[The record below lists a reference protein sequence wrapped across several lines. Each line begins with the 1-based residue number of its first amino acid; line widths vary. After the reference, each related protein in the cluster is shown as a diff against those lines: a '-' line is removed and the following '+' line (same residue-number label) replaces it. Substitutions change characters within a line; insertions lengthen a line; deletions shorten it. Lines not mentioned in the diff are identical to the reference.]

1 MVFLDNMHF
10 PEVSCRRFGFN
21 CRKDKLMRKF
31 FRVLAIIL
39 FVLVF
44 LGTLVFLY
52 VKSKPKTVPV
62 KTVLPVK
69 MDIVKKTVVTGS
81 IVARR
86 EVEVKAQL
94 SGIIDEVMVE
104 AGDSVK
110 KGQVLARLFLIP
122 NLIRVNEA
130 EARVKK
136 AHIAIEDTNKT
147 FERVKRRYEASIKGG
162 SLLTQKQSPNLIKLH
177 LAEKDLNQAKLNL
190 EDARNTYD
198 RDKTLMAKKIIPESS
213 FQNTLLELS
222 KAGEEHD
229 KAEKY
234 YKMVRAETL
243 DITEEEY
250 QKAEME
256 RKQAMEELAAA
267 QSNLQLIREGVTP
280 STKDESNTL
289 IRATIDGSVL
299 EVPVKEG
306 SLVVETSTQSS
317 GTTIAVVADMTDMI
331 FEGNVD
337 EAEVGKLRKGMPL
350 ILTIGAIE
358 NRSFEARI
366 EHIAPK
372 GKEINGTIQFELRAN
387 VVLKADI
394 FIRSGYSAT
403 ADIVLEKRK
412 NILAIDEGNLL
423 FDKNAVFVEVPTDSG
438 QFERRKIETG
448 LSDGI
453 NIEVLSGLAIG
464 EHIKVQGGGKY

>member
-1 MVFLDNMHF
+1 LN
-10 PEVSCRRFGFN
+10 R
-21 CRKDKLMRKF
+21 RKDNLMRKI
-31 FRVLAIIL
+31 FRALAIIL
-39 FVLVF
+39 FVLMF
-44 LGTLVFLY
+44 LGTLAFLY
-52 VKSKPKTVPV
+52 VKSKPKTAPV
-62 KTVLPVK
+62 KTVSPVK

-94 SGIIDEVMVE
+94 SGVVDEVMVE

-130 EARVKK
+130 EAREKK
-136 AHIAIEDTNKT
+136 AHIALEDTNKT
-147 FERVKRRYEASIKGG
+147 FERVKRRYEASINGG

-177 LAEKDLNQAKLNL
+177 LAEKDLNQAKLNFQ
-190 EDARNTYD
+190 DARNTYD
-198 RDKTLMAKKIIPESS
+198 RDKALMAKKIIPESS
-213 FQNTLLELS
+213 FQTTLLQLS
-222 KAGEEHD
+222 KAREEHD

-234 YKMVRAETL
+234 YKMIHTETL
-243 DITEEEY
+243 DTTEEEY
-250 QKAEME
+250 QKAEIE
-256 RKQAMEELAAA
+256 HKQALEELAAA

-280 STKDESNTL
+280 STKDKSNTL
-289 IRATIDGSVL
+289 IRATIGGSVL

-337 EAEVGKLRKGMPL
+337 ETEVGKLRQDMPL

-358 NRSFEARI
+358 ERSFEARI

-372 GKEINGTIQFELRAN
+372 GKDISGTIQFGLRAKVFLEAN
-387 VVLKADI
+387 Y

-403 ADIVLEKRK
+403 ADIVLEKRE
-412 NILAIDEGNLL
+412 NVLTIDEGNLL
-423 FDKNAVFVEVPTDSG
+423 FNENAVFVEVPTDAG
-438 QFERRKIETG
+438 QFEKRKIETG

-453 NIEVLSGLAIG
+453 NIEVLSGLAPG
-464 EHIKVQGGGKY
+464 ERIKVQGGGN

>member
-1 MVFLDNMHF
+1 M
-10 PEVSCRRFGFN
+10 
-21 CRKDKLMRKF
+21 
-31 FRVLAIIL
+31 
-39 FVLVF
+39 F
-44 LGTLVFLY
+44 LGTMVFLY
-52 VKSKPKTVPV
+52 VKSRPKTVPV
-62 KTVLPVK
+62 KTVSPVV

-86 EVEVKAQL
+86 EVEIKAQL
-94 SGIIDEVMVE
+94 SGIIDEIMVE
-104 AGDSVK
+104 AGNSVK

-122 NLIRVNEA
+122 NLVRVNEA
-130 EARVKK
+130 EARVNK
-136 AHIAIEDTNKT
+136 AHIALEDTNKT
-147 FERVKRRYEASIKGG
+147 FERVKRRYETSIKGG

-177 LAEKDLNQAKLNL
+177 LAEKDLNQAKLSL
-190 EDARNTYD
+190 QDAQNTYE
-198 RDKTLMAKKIIPESS
+198 REKELMDKKIIPESS
-213 FQNTLLELS
+213 FQDTLLQLS
-222 KAGEEHD
+222 KAREEYD
-229 KAEKY
+229 KAETY
-234 YKMVRAETL
+234 YKMVRTETL
-243 DITEEEY
+243 DTTEEEY
-250 QKAEME
+250 QKAEIE

-267 QSNLQLIREGVTP
+267 QSNLQLIQEGVTP
-280 STKDESNTL
+280 NTKEKSNTL

-337 EAEVGKLRKGMPL
+337 ETEVGKLRLDMPL

-372 GKEINGTIQFELRAN
+372 GREISGTIQFGLRAKVALEEN
-387 VVLKADI
+387 S

-403 ADIVLEKRK
+403 ADIVLEKREDV
-412 NILAIDEGNLL
+412 LAINEGNLI
-423 FDKNAVFVEVPTDSG
+423 FKEKAVFVEVQAGSR
-438 QFERRKIETG
+438 QFEKRKIETG

-453 NIEVLSGLAIG
+453 HIEVLSGLGPG
-464 EHIKVQGGGKY
+464 EHIKVQGGGD

>member
-1 MVFLDNMHF
+1 
-10 PEVSCRRFGFN
+10 
-21 CRKDKLMRKF
+21 MRKI
-31 FRVLAIIL
+31 FRLFAIIL
-39 FVLVF
+39 FVLIF
-44 LGTLVFLY
+44 LGTLAFLY
-52 VKSKPKTVPV
+52 IKSKPKTEPV

-122 NLIRVNEA
+122 NLIRVNNA
-130 EARVKK
+130 ETRVKK
-136 AHIAIEDTNKT
+136 ARIALEDTNKT
-147 FERVKRRYEASIKGG
+147 FERVKRRYETSIKGG

-177 LAEKDLNQAKLNL
+177 LAEKDVNQAELNL
-190 EDARNTYD
+190 QDARNTYD
-198 RDKTLMAKKIIPESS
+198 REKELMDKKIIPESS
-213 FQNTLLELS
+213 FQDTLLQLS
-222 KAGEEHD
+222 KAREEHD
-229 KAEKY
+229 KAEKFY
-234 YKMVRAETL
+234 TMVRTETL
-243 DITEEEY
+243 DATEEEY
-250 QKAEME
+250 QKAEIE

-280 STKDESNTL
+280 STKDKSNTL

-337 EAEVGKLRKGMPL
+337 ETEVGKLRQDMPL

-366 EHIAPK
+366 EQIAPK
-372 GKEINGTIQFELRAN
+372 GKEVNGTIQFGLRAN
-387 VVLKADI
+387 VVLKADT

-403 ADIVLEKRK
+403 ADIVLEKRV
-412 NILAIDEGNLL
+412 NVLAIDEGNLI
-423 FDKNAVFVEVPTDSG
+423 FNENSVFVAVQTAPQ
-438 QFERRKIETG
+438 QFEKRKIKTG

-453 NIEVLSGLAIG
+453 NIEVLSGLASG
-464 EHIKVQGGGKY
+464 ERIKVQGGGKY

>member
-1 MVFLDNMHF
+1 
-10 PEVSCRRFGFN
+10 
-21 CRKDKLMRKF
+21 MRKF
-31 FRVLAIIL
+31 FRILAILLFIL
-39 FVLVF
+39 LFI
-44 LGTLVFLY
+44 GTLVFLY
-52 VKSKPKTVPV
+52 LKSRPKTTPV
-62 KTVLPVK
+62 KTVSPVV

-86 EVEVKAQL
+86 EVEIKAQL
-94 SGIIDEVMVE
+94 SGIIDEIMVE

-122 NLIRVNEA
+122 SLLRVNEA
-130 EARVKK
+130 ETRAKK
-136 AHIAIEDTNKT
+136 ARIALEDADKT

-177 LAEKDLNQAKLNL
+177 LAEKDLNQAKLGL
-190 EDARNTYD
+190 EDAKNTYD
-198 RDKTLMAKKIIPESS
+198 REKELMAKKIIPESS
-213 FQNTLLELS
+213 FQNTLLQLS
-222 KAGEEHD
+222 KTREEYD

-234 YKMVRAETL
+234 YEMVRSETL
-243 DITEEEY
+243 DTTEEEY
-250 QKAEME
+250 QKAEIE
-256 RKQAMEELAAA
+256 RKQALEELAAA
-267 QSNLQLIREGVTP
+267 QSNLQLIQEGVTP
-280 STKDESNTL
+280 STKEKSNTL
-289 IRATIDGSVL
+289 IRATIDGAVL

-337 EAEVGKLRKGMPL
+337 ETEVGKLQPDMPL
-350 ILTIGAIE
+350 MLTIGAIE

-372 GKEINGTIQFELRAN
+372 GKEISGTIQFGMRAK
-387 VVLKADI
+387 VVLEENY

-403 ADIVLEKRK
+403 ADIVLEKRE
-412 NILAIDEGNLL
+412 NVLSINEGNLI
-423 FDKNAVFVEVPTDSG
+423 FKENVVFVDVQTGS
-438 QFERRKIETG
+438 QKFERRKIETG

-453 NIEVLSGLAIG
+453 NIEVLSGLAPG
-464 EHIKVQGGGKY
+464 ERIKVPGGGK